1 MDAVLGTVTI
11 PLIPS
16 PTTTHNCTN
25 HDDDTLIPSEAQ
37 SSRALLITASDCFQA
52 QDYNRVILLLEDASS
67 TLPSSDTETAI
78 LLGCALAYYKIWDY
92 RTSAAK
98 FRHLEDSTSPDTPD
112 ALSLLA
118 VPEARGQPEEGVQD
132 HGSHRGITAEPS
144 PQQPITRSDT
154 RPTPAWAPFTTP
166 SGTTPLQCSSMREP
180 FTLAEGEGDFVSIA
194 HAHGNIGNAYVGL
207 HQKDKAI
214 SHLQKS
220 LDLVLEH
227 DPVPQAIGRAYNNLG
242 TAYQSMGEWDRAKEY
257 YELALGQCIYGKD
270 LAGQARAYAEVS
282 QVSSDLA
289 IQITAHHNRGCCLC
303 EKAREMTAVATVD
316 SHVAQITFHGPS
328 MMRDKSVLNELVRK
342 LYEEALE
349 DLRLVITSYET
360 TLQSIKGSGEGL
372 GLSVSLAEN
381 NSRTFHFIQDCLCA
395 LGRHFEALVFAEQ
408 SRSRSLGEL
417 LLKKKTSQEVG
428 RTYSSPLSFE
438 DMRNI
443 VLAQSKDVVYLSYT
457 ANMFEV
463 KLSGVLFN
471 GSVLEAFLHNT
482 MSEHIANSSLEMFEH
497 CDYSQPSP
505 LHPLHSV
512 LVQPLLSVLTAV
524 HSGHLPQEIVL
535 VPDSNTLIPFTALL
549 GSAGFGFLGDGLQFR
564 VMPSILVN
572 GADAGGR
579 SLSSPR
585 SPSQGTVQT
594 SASSEI
600 RPSHPSSTTEK
611 TGGWVRLPHAR
622 REARPSSGSGD
633 CLVDGS
639 EVLLLPSEV
648 EQMNIK
654 AALVVLSSCDS
665 GRGMVRADGIIGMG
679 GPSSLLVPSPS
690 SPLCGGSQTESAGMF
705 MQFFYQYLVDG
716 LGTTRALQKA
726 TLSVRCFRK
735 YSQYTHWGGFQLIGR
750 DVQFEVE
757 RSPQDKQVCLLL
769 GRGSHAF
776 PCLDLL
782 GKMEGALLACP
793 GGGDTPSDVQIL
805 HFCSGLSPEE
815 PVIDFIT
822 KHHTHF
828 RGGIF
833 WVNGSSKCQLLAAE
847 KELLTSMPSSL
858 WKQGNSTSAPLSNPL
873 PVTPPTE
880 PMLIVLD
887 NVCTEVTSEPMLS
900 ILRSCHA
907 HIVVL
912 TSRPVEVVREE
923 VHTRLG
929 RGSSVHVVE
938 SLSPLQATRRLV
950 YALQSRGRLVPSNQ
964 EQDTLAQLA
973 DLSRGSPDLLDAFA
987 SLLLEHSGF
996 VGSEGNRGLTDEIV
1010 LPRGD
1015 VICLESRDC
1024 SAQPDHAHLTLED
1037 QLVLSSLSLFG
1048 ETPIPRVVV
1057 DAIEGMVGVASPC
1070 SASCRTVER
1079 LKELHLVKQYPSLC
1093 VVKPC
1098 ALNGEGRP
1106 VVLLRVPTLV
1116 ADAIWS
1122 VLDDG
1127 GQVMAVAVAHRA
1139 LREACRHVP
1148 IEDTYLSSLCAGLG
1162 VALAEAAVGVPRLTP
1177 ECYAELC
1184 QPVVCGRVEE

>member
-1 MDAVLGTVTI
+1 MNKVKRKMDVSPLLSLKSQSSHQRSINHPSGSI
-11 PLIPS
+11 GDCYYSLIPS

-98 FRHLEDSTSPDTPD
+98 FRHLEDSTSPDVRCLACMYLGDIHGATGDHLEASSYYGKAASCHTPTSTIASRYRLPMPSLSSLYLKQGASLKRASKIMAAIEAYSRAIATATD
-112 ALSLLA
+112 NKERHAAYTGLGTLHHTLGDHASAVQQYARAL
-118 VPEARGQPEEGVQD
+118 
-132 HGSHRGITAEPS
+132 
-144 PQQPITRSDT
+144 
-154 RPTPAWAPFTTP
+154 
-166 SGTTPLQCSSMREP
+166 
-180 FTLAEGEGDFVSIA
+180 TLAEGEGDFVSIA

-270 LAGQARAYAEVS
+270 LAGQARAYGNMGNIAMLKKDYEKAVIYFTETLQIAEVS

-316 SHVAQITFHGPS
+316 SPVAQITFHGPS

-457 ANMFEV
+457 GTYLLVWVLSPLHGKVVANMFEV
-463 KLSGVLFN
+463 KLSEVLFN

-564 VMPSILVN
+564 VMPSILVMGLMQEAMPLLTQVSIPRDSPDFCIVGDPAIPPFKHN
-572 GADAGGR
+572 GEDWRMG
-579 SLSSPR
+579 
-585 SPSQGTVQT
+585 
-594 SASSEI
+594 
-600 RPSHPSSTTEK
+600 
-611 TGGWVRLPHAR
+611 RLPHAR
-622 REARPSSGSGD
+622 REARWVGHILMGGALLDDKATKWKVVDMLENARLVHIATHGGRASGFLALARPSSGSGD

-679 GPSSLLVPSPS
+679 RAFLLAGAQSVLTTLWRIPD
-690 SPLCGGSQTESAGMF
+690 ESAGMF

-793 GGGDTPSDVQIL
+793 GGGDTPSDVQVSVVTV
-805 HFCSGLSPEE
+805 CE
-815 PVIDFIT
+815 VIGHGQCDIT
-822 KHHTHF
+822 
-828 RGGIF
+828 
-833 WVNGSSKCQLLAAE
+833 
-847 KELLTSMPSSL
+847 
-858 WKQGNSTSAPLSNPL
+858 
-873 PVTPPTE
+873 TE
-880 PMLIVLD
+880 
-887 NVCTEVTSEPMLS
+887 
-900 ILRSCHA
+900 CHCCA
-907 HIVVL
+907 HI
-912 TSRPVEVVREE
+912 
-923 VHTRLG
+923 
-929 RGSSVHVVE
+929 
-938 SLSPLQATRRLV
+938 
-950 YALQSRGRLVPSNQ
+950 
-964 EQDTLAQLA
+964 
-973 DLSRGSPDLLDAFA
+973 
-987 SLLLEHSGF
+987 
-996 VGSEGNRGLTDEIV
+996 
-1010 LPRGD
+1010 
-1015 VICLESRDC
+1015 
-1024 SAQPDHAHLTLED
+1024 
-1037 QLVLSSLSLFG
+1037 
-1048 ETPIPRVVV
+1048 
-1057 DAIEGMVGVASPC
+1057 M
-1070 SASCRTVER
+1070 
-1079 LKELHLVKQYPSLC
+1079 
-1093 VVKPC
+1093 
-1098 ALNGEGRP
+1098 
-1106 VVLLRVPTLV
+1106 
-1116 ADAIWS
+1116 
-1122 VLDDG
+1122 
-1127 GQVMAVAVAHRA
+1127 
-1139 LREACRHVP
+1139 
-1148 IEDTYLSSLCAGLG
+1148 
-1162 VALAEAAVGVPRLTP
+1162 
-1177 ECYAELC
+1177 
-1184 QPVVCGRVEE
+1184 